1 MSLREEVRGILEA
14 VEEHGAIPFKGEKKY
29 IPHMTV
35 DQATYAILKAVG
47 DGLPKEKTREMMLD
61 CLTKTTDSVE
71 SMLKKHTAISEI
83 TGYNQAL
90 SDIKS
95 RLEGGK

>member
-1 MSLREEVRGILEA
+1 MSLREEVRVILEA

-35 DQATYAILKAVG
+35 AQATDAILNAI
-47 DGLPKEKTREMMLD
+47 EKNRWLCASERLQV
-61 CLTKTTDSVE
+61 LTD
-71 SMLKKHTAISEI
+71 
-83 TGYNQAL
+83 
-90 SDIKS
+90 KS